1 MTDVIRGPSILTAD
15 GEYFDYENPDPR
27 HFTLNAIAQGLA
39 NTCRFAGQ
47 CKSFYS
53 VAEHSVHVSHL
64 VPPEFALHAL
74 LHDAAEALIG
84 DIPTP
89 LKRLLPDFRE
99 VEHRVEKVLFE
110 EYGLP
115 ETIPDEVKHADRLM
129 LEIERRALFN
139 RHDPWEETE
148 GLEVPARTLFHFDP
162 RESRNY
168 FINRAKTLGVR
179 GRYFYERG
187 Q

>member
-1 MTDVIRGPSILTAD
+1 MGTNTTIRGPIILTAD
-15 GEYFDYENPDPR
+15 GEYFDFTAPDPR
-27 HFTLNAIAQGLA
+27 HFTLNAIAQGLS

-47 CKSFYS
+47 CKTFYS

-64 VPPEFALHAL
+64 VSPEFALHAL
-74 LHDAAEALIG
+74 LHDAAEAFIG

-89 LKRLLPDFRE
+89 LKRLLPDFKE
-99 VEHRVEKVLFE
+99 IELNVEAALFK

-115 ETIPDEVKHADRLM
+115 ETIPDEVKHADRVM
-129 LEIERRALFN
+129 LEVERRVLFD

-148 GLEVPARTLFHFDP
+148 GLPLPKMTLFRFSP
-162 RESRNY
+162 VEARNW

-179 GRYFYERG
+179 WTHWYE
-187 Q
+187 